1 MHIHSPGFL
10 PLSFLLPRIFF
21 PRVQPRWYLH
31 DIICGDGQGPNKLHC
46 MAESQKRRE
55 GPLMKDGLGEGGLG
69 TIYFERGLEGQ
80 ARLIKVILKAG
91 ENETGR
97 GGTQMPCKG

>member
-1 MHIHSPGFL
+1 
-10 PLSFLLPRIFF
+10 
-21 PRVQPRWYLH
+21 
-31 DIICGDGQGPNKLHC
+31 
-46 MAESQKRRE
+46 
-55 GPLMKDGLGEGGLG
+55 MKDGLGEGGLG

-80 ARLIKVILKAG
+80 ARLIEVILKAG